1 MNIITRKKE
10 IMEVNEKLDEAT
22 KATRMFNKNSVTLG
36 GVEYVKTNEKPKKG
50 DYVVF
55 NKALSQIPEDVLHPI
70 IYVDDESL
78 PWIEFWIIMDNLEY
92 TTFTKKSPTRK
103 DVINKATE

>member
-10 IMEVNEKLDEAT
+10 IMEVNEKLNEAT
-22 KATRMFNKNSVTLG
+22 EATRMFNKNSVTLG

-55 NKALSQIPEDVLHPI
+55 NKALSQIEDGVLHPI
-70 IYVDDESL
+70 IYVEDESL
-78 PWIEFWIIMDNLEY
+78 PWVEHWIVMDNLEHA
-92 TTFTKKSPTRK
+92 TFTKKSPTCK
-103 DVINKATE
+103 NVINKARK